1 MSQPR
6 VVEDIDQQHST
17 MKDFII
23 SKKLGM
29 PYLVYSSVKV
39 LGLSRMC
46 SASRESQT
54 ALSMRLR
61 R

>member
-29 PYLVYSSVKV
+29 LYWFLIIKV

-46 SASRESQT
+46 SALREYQT
-54 ALSMRLR
+54 ALSMPLKK
-61 R
+61 